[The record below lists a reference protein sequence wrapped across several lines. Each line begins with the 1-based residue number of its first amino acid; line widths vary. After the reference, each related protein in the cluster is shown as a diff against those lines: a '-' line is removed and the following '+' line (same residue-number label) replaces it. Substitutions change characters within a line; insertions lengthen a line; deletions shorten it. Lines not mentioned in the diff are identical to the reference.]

1 MTMTERIPG
10 LRFHKHSGLW
20 RATFGTETVYYSPA
34 ESDSR
39 ARYEQDL
46 ARYLMRQRQAP
57 AYVTVAE
64 LVSEIVAWAKA
75 RYSIGPQGNSEANTI
90 RHALAFLDSTVQIKL
105 PHMPR
110 QSVYIP
116 SVAADEFSAIHLAA
130 VQEQMI
136 ELRKSRSYING
147 QIRRIKLAFARARVM
162 GLVDA
167 QTVADLDCVKGL
179 RAGQA
184 GVEER
189 PTVTDVP
196 DEHIDAVMQQLPPM
210 PRAIVGVLRNSVLRP
225 GEVLKMTVLNIDTSG
240 DLWLFDLGIDHKT
253 GRSTGKVKRKF
264 LGAACQEHLRPFLD
278 AAMATREIDATL
290 WPSFGETGVYLR
302 SSLCDAVARG
312 CQSASVA
319 HFHPHQIRHR
329 GVTDEYERALRE
341 AIDRAKAV
349 AGHDSDSAS
358 ARYTH
363 SELIDQERA
372 RAYG

>member
-1 MTMTERIPG
+1 M
-10 LRFHKHSGLW
+10 
-20 RATFGTETVYYSPA
+20 AYYSRD
-34 ESDSR
+34 ESASR
-39 ARYEQDL
+39 AQYELDL

-57 AYVTVAE
+57 AYVTIAE
-64 LVSEIVAWAKA
+64 LVIEIVAWAKT
-75 RYSIGPQGNSEANTI
+75 RYSIGSQGNSEANTI
-90 RHALAFLDSTVQIKL
+90 RHALAFLDMTIQIKL
-105 PHMPR
+105 PRLPR
-110 QSVYIP
+110 QCVYIP
-116 SVAADEFSAIHLAA
+116 SLPADEFSAIHLSA

-147 QIRRIKLAFARARVM
+147 QVRRIKLAFARARVM

-167 QTVADLDCVKGL
+167 RTVADLDCVKGL

-189 PTVTDVP
+189 PAVTDVA
-196 DEHIDAVMQQLPPM
+196 DDHIEAVMGHLPPM
-210 PRAIVGVLRNSVLRP
+210 PRAIVGVLRTSVLRP
-225 GEVLKMTVLNIDTSG
+225 GEVLKMTVLNLDTSG
-240 DLWLFDLGIDHKT
+240 DLWPFDLGIDHKT

-264 LGAACQEHLRPFLD
+264 LGPAAQGFLQPFYD
-278 AAMATREIDATL
+278 AALATHEIAATL
-290 WPSFGETGVYLR
+290 WPSFGGTGVYLR
-302 SSLCDAVARG
+302 SSLRDAVARG
-312 CQSASVA
+312 CQLAGVA

-363 SELIDQERA
+363 SELLDRERA
-372 RAYG
+372 ARYG